1 MNDAGAREAVV
12 VDGDGVVCGLFDAT
26 CMLHWAPD
34 DALQGLGDID
44 LQPLST
50 VPQFLPQAPLGGVL
64 DALLDRGLECAVAA
78 NRGAQPQGLLTPH
91 ALAQLIVRAA
101 PIEQLSLGDCVL
113 RLSPALCAPLSVADA
128 VRHRRQLGLRQLP
141 IVRNGKLAG
150 LLDADQLA
158 DRLASDDQPE
168 GERGPRSRE
177 SELEQLKTRLED
189 EVAQRTHQLEAA
201 MRELESFSYSI
212 SHDLRAPLRAI
223 EGFSRLLQTDHGDTL
238 DTQGRDYLE
247 RIRLAAQRMAALI
260 DDMLDLARL
269 SRKAL
274 KCERVDLSAQAHA
287 VCEELRNETPEREV
301 EVFIQPGLRVVADP
315 LLMRVVLQNLLGNA
329 WKFTARSAR
338 AQIRFEKIT
347 TGPRIEFQVSDN
359 GAGFDMNY
367 AEKLFQPFQRLHPQR
382 EFDGTGIG
390 LATVQRIVQRHGGA
404 VSARGEP
411 DAGAVFSFW
420 IGRPKPAADSG
431 PS

>member
-1 MNDAGAREAVV
+1 MLRNASNAVIASTNDTQLSLGTVAFPCPVLNADEPCGNALAELAASRAGSVVVLRGGRPAGLFPAREALRLCLDGTPPSRPLGELWTHAPLVLAHDLDHREAWRSMNDAGAREAVV

-128 VRHRRQLGLRQLP
+128 VRHMRQLGLRQLP

-177 SELEQLKTRLED
+177 SELEQLKTRQED
-189 EVAQRTHQLEAA
+189 EVAQRTHQLEA
-201 MRELESFSYSI
+201 
-212 SHDLRAPLRAI
+212 P
-223 EGFSRLLQTDHGDTL
+223 
-238 DTQGRDYLE
+238 
-247 RIRLAAQRMAALI
+247 
-260 DDMLDLARL
+260 
-269 SRKAL
+269 
-274 KCERVDLSAQAHA
+274 
-287 VCEELRNETPEREV
+287 
-301 EVFIQPGLRVVADP
+301 
-315 LLMRVVLQNLLGNA
+315 
-329 WKFTARSAR
+329 
-338 AQIRFEKIT
+338 
-347 TGPRIEFQVSDN
+347 PR
-359 GAGFDMNY
+359 
-367 AEKLFQPFQRLHPQR
+367 R
-382 EFDGTGIG
+382 
-390 LATVQRIVQRHGGA
+390 
-404 VSARGEP
+404 
-411 DAGAVFSFW
+411 
-420 IGRPKPAADSG
+420 
-431 PS
+431 